1 MNRSLTVPIAIA
13 VGGIVIAGAMYFSM
27 PKLFPAEADRAALI
41 RPIAASDHILG
52 NPAAPVTIVVYCD
65 FDSAFCRDFDDTLR
79 QIVANE
85 GADGEVA
92 VVYREFPLSEL
103 HPNALSHAR
112 AAECAAEAGGNDA
125 FWKFEEALFKNQPVE
140 PIRYG
145 SFASALGIPGDAF
158 AKCYAD
164 AAMTVDPRIEADLQ
178 NALDIGANGT
188 PFSLILAKGKPV
200 SVMPGAYP
208 YEAVRQLVDQALGN

>member
-1 MNRSLTVPIAIA
+1 MSQSSKIPIAIA
-13 VGGIVIAGAMYFSM
+13 VGGVIVAGAMYFSM
-27 PKLFPAEADRAALI
+27 PKIFPTEADRATLV
-41 RPIAASDHILG
+41 RPVMTTDHILG
-52 NPAAPVTIVVYCD
+52 NPAAGAMIVVYCD
-65 FDSAFCRDFDDTLR
+65 FDSAFCKDFDETLH

-85 GADGEVA
+85 GTDGKVA

-112 AAECAAEAGGNDA
+112 AAECVAQVAGNDA
-125 FWKFEEALFKNQPVE
+125 FWKFGEMLFKNQPVE

-164 AAMTVDPRIEADLQ
+164 AATTVDARIAADRQ
-178 NALDIGANGT
+178 NALDMGANGT
-188 PFSLILAKGKPV
+188 PYSLILVTGERPM
-200 SVMPGAYP
+200 VMTGAYP
-208 YEAVRQLVDQALGN
+208 YDAVRKLVDQALGN

>member
-1 MNRSLTVPIAIA
+1 MNRSLVIPIAIA
-13 VGGIVIAGAMYFSM
+13 AGGIIVAGAMYFSM
-27 PKLFPAEADRAALI
+27 PEIFPTEADRAALI
-41 RPIAASDHILG
+41 RPVAASDHILG

-65 FDSAFCRDFDDTLR
+65 FDSAFCKDFNDTLY
-79 QIVANE
+79 QIIASE
-85 GADGEVA
+85 GADGEVSL
-92 VVYREFPLSEL
+92 VFRQFPLSES
-103 HPNALSHAR
+103 HPNALFHAR
-112 AAECAAEAGGNDA
+112 AAECAAQTGGNDA

-158 AKCYAD
+158 ATCYAD
-164 AAMTVDPRIEADLQ
+164 AATTVDPRIEADRQ

-188 PFSLILAKGKPV
+188 PFSLILVKGKPV

-208 YEAVRQLVDQALGN
+208 YEAVRQLISQALEN